1 MIAAEAM
8 NVYMCVACVCVFVF
22 LMFFFVLRVWKF
34 CGGFVVF
41 GGNNT
46 APMGELNH

>member
-8 NVYMCVACVCVFVF
+8 NVYMCVACVCFCVFSV
-22 LMFFFVLRVWKF
+22 FFVLRVWKF

-46 APMGELNH
+46 APMGELKT